1 MKTLINFI
9 TLYWTGL
16 IRMFKHTPPS
26 YHTETI
32 ERETSNFTYIEEVD
46 IEDPC
51 YNRKDLNRMS
61 KLEVEL
67 IAKNM
72 GIALSKGETKQKLIK
87 KILKS

>member
-32 ERETSNFTYIEEVD
+32 ERETSIFTVDEEVD